1 MTVKKLVSEDS
12 KSVVIAIE
20 GRFDFSLHQKFR
32 ESYSS
37 DNISGSRFCLEL
49 SKATY
54 MDSSALGMIL
64 LLKDHAE
71 KLSGEVVVKNPS
83 ESVKKILEIAQIH
96 KLMTIEG

>member
-1 MTVKKLVSEDS
+1 MTVTKRVNEDS
-12 KSVVIAIE
+12 KIVTIGIE

-32 ESYSS
+32 DAYSS
-37 DNISGSRFCLEL
+37 DNINGTRFRLDLSRT
-49 SKATY
+49 TY

-64 LLKDHAE
+64 LLKDHVE
-71 KLSGEVVVKNPS
+71 KLKGEVVVSKPN

>member
-1 MTVKKLVSEDS
+1 MTVKRMVSEDS
-12 KSVVIAIE
+12 KSVSIAIE

-32 ESYSS
+32 EAYSN
-37 DNISGSRFCLEL
+37 DNISGTKFCLEL
-49 SKATY
+49 SKTTY

-71 KLSGEVVVKNPS
+71 KLSGEILVKSPS